1 MLSRN
6 AIDRLPE
13 SRAID
18 GDVKR
23 EIFAVSLQA
32 ATRFMVN
39 RWFKD
44 LLQVKKRRVISLL
57 NPFFSLCST
66 NIKRFP

>member
-1 MLSRN
+1 M
-6 AIDRLPE
+6 
-13 SRAID
+13 D

-57 NPFFSLCST
+57 NPFFFICST
-66 NIKRFP
+66 NIKRFA